1 MELTD
6 PIGKIYYIMHPLR
19 LWPIVDKFS
28 GDVST
33 SLHALTVISKFKPI
47 IRAIVLLIVENGIGS
62 INLI

>member
-19 LWPIVDKFS
+19 LWPIEDKFS

-33 SLHALTVISKFKPI
+33 LLHTLI
-47 IRAIVLLIVENGIGS
+47 II
-62 INLI
+62 